1 MYGVQAKGFAGLTIS
16 RTHGIQQRL
25 PITLPASLHA
35 PSPSG
40 TCYTQ
45 TRLARMVKLY
55 RCIDG
60 TFIDL
65 WNGVRCQADPSWVH
79 ELQMSLHELA
89 PNRIGCTEGQAADIV
104 VAQYWLRAAVWQL
117 CSSRGLLG
125 GFTNESVL
133 FFSAS
138 CIAKDLQLALV
149 GLPHFAVQ
157 ARGGNLV
164 SLFVDQS
171 GIHLAFY
178 IYTPLRIIRRTNH
191 VMGGIA
197 DPLTACF
204 PLIAS
209 ADL

>member
-40 TCYTQ
+40 TCHIQ

-79 ELQMSLHELA
+79 ELQMSLHELT
-89 PNRIGCTEGQAADIV
+89 PNRIGCTEGQAAEIV
-104 VAQYWLRAAVWQL
+104 VARSGNCALLEGSWAASPMSRCYSFQRAAL
-117 CSSRGLLG
+117 PRTSSSPWWDCRTLP
-125 GFTNESVL
+125 
-133 FFSAS
+133 
-138 CIAKDLQLALV
+138 CRLAV
-149 GLPHFAVQ
+149 V
-157 ARGGNLV
+157 
-164 SLFVDQS
+164 
-171 GIHLAFY
+171 IW
-178 IYTPLRIIRRTNH
+178 
-191 VMGGIA
+191 
-197 DPLTACF
+197 
-204 PLIAS
+204 
-209 ADL
+209 